1 MALDKLIQIHETN
14 QRLEEINELKGDLPS
29 VLYDQEIEFEKLEE
43 MQKQSSL
50 SLEELS
56 KNLSNHQSSLT
67 DYNNKLEKYNDQ
79 LLNVQNNKE
88 YDAVLTE
95 IDHLKTQISDV
106 NSNISSINQEM
117 EETETSIE
125 SNKPIIEELSE
136 KISLNKNELSEKMSI
151 TEKEENNLNKN
162 KEDLI
167 KKIADDINFKEYHK
181 MFKNYGQGMAHIS
194 RNSCSYCYTQ
204 LPPQTLV
211 EIEFDKKI
219 IRCPSCSVFLYH
231 KNETE

>member
-29 VLYDQEIEFEKLEE
+29 VLYDQEIEFKKLEE
-43 MQKQSSL
+43 LQQQSSQ
-50 SLEELS
+50 SLEQLA
-56 KNLSNHQSSLT
+56 KNLSNYQSSLT
-67 DYNNKLEKYNDQ
+67 GYNSKLEKYNDQ
-79 LLNVQNNKE
+79 LLNVKNNKE
-88 YDAVLTE
+88 YDAVLIE
-95 IDHLKTQISDV
+95 IDHLKTQISDL
-106 NSNISSINQEM
+106 NSNISTTNQEI
-117 EETETSIE
+117 EDTETSIE
-125 SNKPIIEELSE
+125 SNKPIIQDLVE

-181 MFKNYGQGMAHIS
+181 MFENYGQGMAHIS

>member
-1 MALDKLIQIHETN
+1 MKLLRVGDLGKEKVA
-14 QRLEEINELKGDLPS
+14 EFENEL
-29 VLYDQEIEFEKLEE
+29 
-43 MQKQSSL
+43 
-50 SLEELS
+50 
-56 KNLSNHQSSLT
+56 LT
-67 DYNNKLEKYNDQ
+67 TGYSP
-79 LLNVQNNKE
+79 
-88 YDAVLTE
+88 
-95 IDHLKTQISDV
+95 IHLA
-106 NSNISSINQEM
+106 
-117 EETETSIE
+117 
-125 SNKPIIEELSE
+125 SE
-136 KISLNKNELSEKMSI
+136 
-151 TEKEENNLNKN
+151 
-162 KEDLI
+162 EDLI

>member
-43 MQKQSSL
+43 LQQQSSQ
-50 SLEELS
+50 SIEQLS
-56 KNLSNHQSSLT
+56 KNLSNQQSSLT
-67 DYNNKLEKYNDQ
+67 DYNSKLEKYNDQ

-95 IDHLKTQISDV
+95 IDHLKSQIADL
-106 NSNISSINQEM
+106 NSNISIINQEIDDA
-117 EETETSIE
+117 ETSIA
-125 SNKPIIEELSE
+125 SNKSVIEELSE
-136 KISLNKNELSEKMSI
+136 KISVNKNELSEKMSV

-162 KEDLI
+162 KDDII
-167 KKIADDINFKEYHK
+167 KKIADDIHFKEYDK